1 MEAMSETRRE
11 GLLKDHPVLWLCISI
26 AVIVILIN
34 FGGSPETQQ
43 VNDPSSTLFQQSHI
57 GALDSVIQRCGE
69 VPPTSIVDVKSTGV
83 AILDVSG
90 EGNADI
96 LLTSGSTAARFLAGL
111 PGYSPQL
118 LRQRRNQ
125 DGTFDLQAVE
135 GAANIPALPW
145 TCGIAA
151 ADLDADGDDDLLL
164 TGIGHSMLLENRN
177 GKFVEVSDSGIQT
190 EGWCTSAA
198 FGDLDLDGDLDLY
211 ICRYLEYDF
220 ENPPVHGDT
229 RSCLWENQPV
239 ICGPRGLTP
248 QHDLVFEN
256 IDGLHFREVTKQWGF
271 QDATDG
277 YGLAVVIIDLFG
289 DPHPEIFVANDSC
302 PNHLWSRSKSM
313 QWREDGL
320 LAGIAV
326 DQDGQEQAGMGVG
339 VGDLDADG
347 RLDLVVTNFERESL
361 NLYLNNGDGTFTDE
375 ATTRGLAAG
384 SRPMLSWGVGVVDLD
399 LDGLADIFV
408 SNGHVYPEA
417 DRVASSPGYRQ
428 RDQLWLAQ
436 EVDGHVRF
444 ERPPGGDLQM
454 SAHLGR
460 SAALA
465 DLDRDGDIDIL
476 STTLNGSPHLLLNSA
491 AERASSIR
499 IQLSQPGLNR
509 EAIGAQVGVRFDGK
523 WIPSPVLRQDSFQ
536 SSSEAAVNLATDQID
551 GTGPIAL
558 EVRWPDGERETFHTD
573 RSGSFIL
580 ERGAGTRR

>member
-1 MEAMSETRRE
+1 M
-11 GLLKDHPVLWLCISI
+11 LKDQPALLLFITG
-26 AVIVILIN
+26 AAIVVLIN
-34 FGGSPETQQ
+34 FGHTPETHP
-43 VNDPSSTLFQQSHI
+43 VNDASISLYQKSPNS
-57 GALDSVIQRCGE
+57 ALDSVIQRCGE
-69 VPPTSIVDVKSTGV
+69 VPPSSIVDVKSTGV

-90 EGNADI
+90 DGSSDI
-96 LLTSGSTAARFLAGL
+96 LLTSGSTAARYLAGL
-111 PGYSPQL
+111 PGYAPQL
-118 LRQRRNQ
+118 LMQRKDQ
-125 DGTFDLQAVE
+125 AGALDLQAVE
-135 GAANIPALPW
+135 GAANIPTLPW

-164 TGIGHSMLLENRN
+164 TGIGKSMLLENRN
-177 GKFVEVSDSGIQT
+177 GNFVEVSDSGIQT
-190 EGWCTSAA
+190 NGWCTSAA

-220 ENPPVHGDT
+220 DNPPVHGDEW
-229 RSCLWENQPV
+229 SCLWENQPV

-277 YGLAVVIIDLFG
+277 YGLAVVIVDLYG

-302 PNHLWSRSKSM
+302 PNHLWSRSTSM
-313 QWREDGL
+313 QWQEDGL

-361 NLYLNNGDGTFTDE
+361 NLYLNNGDGTFSDE
-375 ATTRGLAAG
+375 ATTRGLAAD
-384 SRPMLSWGVGVVDLD
+384 SRPMLSWGVGVEDLD

-417 DRVASSPGYRQ
+417 DKVASSPGYRQ

-436 EVDGHVRF
+436 EIDGRIRF
-444 ERPPGGDLQM
+444 EQPPGGHLQM
-454 SAHLGR
+454 PAHLGR

-476 STTLNGSPHLLLNSA
+476 SATLNGSPQLLLNSA
-491 AERASSIR
+491 AEGARSIR
-499 IQLSQPGLNR
+499 IQLRQSGLNR
-509 EAIGAQVGVRFDGK
+509 EAIGAQIGIRDEGR
-523 WIPSPVLRQDSFQ
+523 WIPSAVLRQDSFQ
-536 SSSEAAVNLATDQID
+536 SSSEAAVILATDQIPE
-551 GTGPIAL
+551 TKPMAL
-558 EVRWPDGERETFHTD
+558 EVRWPDGERETFPIG

-580 ERGAGTRR
+580 ERGTGTRR